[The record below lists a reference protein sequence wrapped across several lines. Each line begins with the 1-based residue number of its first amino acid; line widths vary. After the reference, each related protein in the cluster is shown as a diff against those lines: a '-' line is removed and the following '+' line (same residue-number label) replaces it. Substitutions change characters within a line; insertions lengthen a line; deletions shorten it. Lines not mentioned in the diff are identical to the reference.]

1 MQFLF
6 KLILIDPGDIGRASA
21 CELARGIK
29 AAGELQPQIGRRK
42 IWNVRQRQNHTRSY
56 HTEKRLQ
63 MKVCLRDMGDSL
75 AHTMKKLLAS
85 LFALTLAVA
94 ARDKTLD
101 IYWIDSEGGGSTL
114 IVTPAGESVL
124 IDTGNPGGRDPQ
136 RIQKVATEVAGLKRI
151 DHVVITH
158 FHVDHFGGL
167 AELAALMPVGT
178 LHDKG
183 VPEGS
188 PDGRPQDARWALMRR
203 PYLDAKVEKRA
214 TIAAG
219 SQIALKQA
227 EGSPKLVLRCLGANQ
242 KFIPPYPDQPENPLK
257 GSVPPNAPD
266 PSDNANSV
274 VLVLEFGGFRF
285 FDGGDLT
292 WNAEEK
298 LVSPFNLAGTVDL
311 YQVNHHGLD
320 SSNNPMLIR
329 SLQPTVSVMNNGPR
343 KGTSKSAMDALK
355 STPTLQAM
363 YQVHE
368 NVRPDAENTADKTL
382 IANHGDLADGC
393 AAQHIHCVVS
403 ADARTYTVHVP
414 SQKHSRT
421 FETRAR

>member
-1 MQFLF
+1 
-6 KLILIDPGDIGRASA
+6 
-21 CELARGIK
+21 
-29 AAGELQPQIGRRK
+29 
-42 IWNVRQRQNHTRSY
+42 
-56 HTEKRLQ
+56 
-63 MKVCLRDMGDSL
+63 MKP
-75 AHTMKKLLAS
+75 LLA
-85 LFALTLAVA
+85 ALLAITLTAT

-114 IVTPAGESVL
+114 IVTPEGESVL
-124 IDTGNPGGRDPQ
+124 VDTGNPGGRDPQ
-136 RIQKVATEVAGLKRI
+136 RIQKVATEIAGLKRI

-178 LHDKG
+178 LYDKG
-183 VPEGS
+183 ITEGS
-188 PDGRPQDARWALMRR
+188 PDGKAQDLRWTLASR
-203 PYLDAKVEKRA
+203 PYRDAKVEKRV
-214 TIAAG
+214 TLGAG
-219 SQIALKQA
+219 DVIPLKQT
-227 EGSPKLVLRCLGANQ
+227 EGSPALKLRCLGANQ

-257 GSVPPNAPD
+257 GSVPAKAPD

-274 VLVLEFGGFRF
+274 VLVLDFGGFRF

-320 SSNNPMLIR
+320 VSNNPMLVR
-329 SLQPTVSVMNNGPR
+329 SLQPTVSVMNNGPK

-355 STPTLQAM
+355 STPTIQAM

-368 NVRPDAENTADKTL
+368 NIREDHENTADKTM
-382 IANHGDLADGC
+382 IANHADLAEGC
-393 AAQHIHCVVS
+393 AAHHIHCTVS
-403 ADARTYTVHVP
+403 ADAKSYTIEVP

-421 FETRAR
+421 FQTRVK